1 MMRVRRALLFM
12 PGDSRRKIEKGAA
25 SGVDSVIMDLEDGV
39 AISQKDAARR
49 EIAQA
54 LGEVDFGRSEKLV
67 RVNPAGSPFFAD
79 DLDAV
84 LPARPEGIVLPK
96 VESAEDVAVVDS
108 RIRAEETAH
117 GWTPDGIALI
127 AIVETAM
134 GVVNL
139 REIAASVR
147 DTPRLQALVFGAE
160 DLAGDMG
167 AVRTAEGWEGLYA
180 RGAVVLHAKAFGLDA
195 IDTVY
200 IDFNDE
206 AGLTAQARRALE
218 MGYTGKLAIHPRQ
231 VEPIQRVFTPSAD
244 EVAAARRLV
253 EAHAAAQAAGIGA
266 IQIDGR
272 MIDMPLI
279 RAAERVLAR
288 DGQG

>member
-25 SGVDSVIMDLEDGV
+25 GGVDSVIMDLEDGV

-54 LGEVDFGRSEKLV
+54 LGEVDFRRSEKLV
-67 RVNPAGSPFFAD
+67 RVNPAGSPLFAD

-195 IDTVY
+195 IDTVH

-231 VEPIQRVFTPSAD
+231 VEPIQRAFTPSAN

-288 DGQG
+288 AGQG